1 MPKMLN
7 DANTK
12 LAFAPTIADYHAPT
26 VAELTG
32 DGVLDLSCAITA
44 ADFTLGAT
52 GNDDV
57 NDPAL
62 CTSTN
67 SSVPGRDNYEAAMN
81 YFRYTEEAEDKA
93 WSTFTKKGI
102 HGFLVRRIGQGED
115 GKKPFESPFKA
126 GDEVQVYEVISGIP
140 QILSP
145 SDAGYEKFKV
155 QWYVQDNVDE
165 RAIVAGGGG
174 SGE

>member
-12 LAFAPTIADYHAPT
+12 LAFVPVLIDHHAPT
-26 VAELTG
+26 AAELTG
-32 DGVLDLSCAITA
+32 VGVLDLSCAITA

-57 NDPAL
+57 SDPAL

-81 YFRYTEEAEDKA
+81 FFRYTDTAEDKA
-93 WSTFTKKGI
+93 WTTFTKKGI
-102 HGFLVRRIGQGED
+102 NGYLVRRIGQGEPD
-115 GKKPFESPFKA
+115 KKPFESPFKT
-126 GDEVQVYEVISGIP
+126 GDEVQVYQVISGIP

-145 SDAGYEKFKV
+145 SDAGFEKFKV
-155 QWYVQDNVDE
+155 QFYVQDNVDE
-165 RAIVAGGGG
+165 RAKVAA
-174 SGE
+174 

>member
-12 LAFAPTIADYHAPT
+12 LAFVPTLADYSAPK
-26 VAELTG
+26 VSELTG
-32 DGVLDLSCAITA
+32 AGVLDLSCAITA
-44 ADFTLGAT
+44 ADFVLGAT

-57 NDPAL
+57 SDPAL

-81 YFRYTEEAEDKA
+81 FFRYTEVAEDKA
-93 WSTFTKKGI
+93 WTTFTKKGI
-102 HGFLVRRIGQGED
+102 NGYLVRRIGQGEE

-126 GDEVQVYEVISGIP
+126 GDEVQVYQVISGVP

-145 SDAGYEKFKV
+145 ADAGFEKFKV
-155 QWYVQDNVDE
+155 QFYVQDNVDE
-165 RAIVAGGGG
+165 RAKVAA
-174 SGE
+174 